1 MEGVRITK
9 VKLVGD
15 RATARVNGN
24 DVEML
29 TPIGGWRVCATSRE
43 LIGPVCS
50 ELNKKVRS
58 ARRGEKVEDDK

>member
-29 TPIGGWRVCATSRE
+29 TRMGGWRVCASSRE
-43 LIGPVCS
+43 LIGPVCT

-58 ARRGEKVEDDK
+58 LRKGERVEDD